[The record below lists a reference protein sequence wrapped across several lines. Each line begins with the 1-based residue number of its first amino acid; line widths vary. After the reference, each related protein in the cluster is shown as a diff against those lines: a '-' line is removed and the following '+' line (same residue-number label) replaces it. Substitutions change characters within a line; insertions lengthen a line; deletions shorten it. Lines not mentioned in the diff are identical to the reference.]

1 MDMLHAVVLGVVQGL
16 TEFLPVSS
24 SAHLIVVPWLFHWPE
39 PGLAF
44 NVALHL
50 GTLTAVI
57 AYFWRDLLEILHGV
71 LRGLWLRR
79 PLADPMGRLGWII
92 VLGSIPAAIA
102 GIVLQD
108 AVDRFFHAGEGGRGA
123 IALIALV
130 LMLVALLLALAE
142 RLATHRRPL
151 SSITGRDGL
160 LIGLAQMTALVPGV
174 SRSGSTIT
182 AGLFLGLR
190 REAAARFSFLLGT
203 PAILGAGLLE
213 SRKLLAVGLDPGE
226 RGAFLLGFLTAALTG
241 YLAIAFLL
249 RYLQRRSTL
258 VFVGYRVFA
267 GLVLLVLVL
276 LR

>member
-1 MDMLHAVVLGVVQGL
+1 MDMLHAVILGVVQGL

-213 SRKLLAVGLDPGE
+213 SRKLLAAGLDSSE

-258 VFVGYRVFA
+258 VFVGYRVLA

>member
-1 MDMLHAVVLGVVQGL
+1 MDTLQAVALGVVQGL

-24 SAHLIVVPWLFHWPE
+24 SAHLIAVPWLFRWPE

-57 AYFWRDLLEILHGV
+57 AYFWRDLLAILHGV

-102 GIVLQD
+102 GIALQD
-108 AVDRFFHAGEGGRGA
+108 TIDRFFHAGEGGRGA

-130 LMLVALLLALAE
+130 LILVALLLVLAE
-142 RLATHRRPL
+142 RLATHRRSL
-151 SSITGRDGL
+151 FSITGRDGL
-160 LIGLAQMTALVPGV
+160 LIGLAQMTALIPGV

-213 SRKLLAVGLDPGE
+213 SRKLLAAGLDPSE
-226 RGAFLLGFLTAALTG
+226 RSTFLLGFLTAALTG

-258 VFVGYRVFA
+258 VFVGYRVLA
-267 GLVLLVLVL
+267 GLVLLILVL